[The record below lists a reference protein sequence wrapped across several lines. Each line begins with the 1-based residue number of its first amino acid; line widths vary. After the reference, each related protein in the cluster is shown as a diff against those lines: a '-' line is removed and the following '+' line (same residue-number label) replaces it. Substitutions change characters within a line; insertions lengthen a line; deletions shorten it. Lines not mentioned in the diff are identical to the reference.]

1 VKSINGRRPGAGS
14 LSWIAAGVAI
24 LLGAS
29 AMQQTGAARAKLLAP
44 TPPMGWNSWDSYG
57 LRIDERQ
64 FRDNVEA
71 LAARLKPSGYT
82 YAVIDEGWYMVN
94 PEDRPR
100 PETLTYQIDEHGR
113 FIPVP
118 ARFPASMEDGKNT
131 GFAQLGRWVHAQGL
145 EFGIHVI
152 RGIPRVSVEKNAPI
166 EGSSFRAQDAADQA
180 DACPW
185 DPTSWGIK
193 DNEAG
198 QAWYDALLRQYAGW
212 GVDFLK
218 VDCIADHP
226 YKASEI
232 RQLAKAITHS
242 GRDVV
247 LSLSPGPTSLDH
259 HEEVAELAQMWRIS
273 NDIWDVWNTGKG
285 GWPIGIKDQF
295 ENAARWAQYSRPG
308 NWPDADMLPVGE
320 LSPFPDVGPKGRHT
334 RLTPDERH
342 TQLSLWAM
350 ARSPLITGANLTL
363 LDADT
368 ERLLTNP
375 DILAIDQTATASRQV
390 LRDGDLVIW
399 TADLPRSVHAV
410 AVFNLGEQP
419 ISVDRELRTLGLPD
433 VPYDLRNAWT
443 GTRLSASSRV
453 TATLDPHGSAVF
465 MLDRK

>member
-1 VKSINGRRPGAGS
+1 
-14 LSWIAAGVAI
+14 
-24 LLGAS
+24 
-29 AMQQTGAARAKLLAP
+29 
-44 TPPMGWNSWDSYG
+44 
-57 LRIDERQ
+57 
-64 FRDNVEA
+64 
-71 LAARLKPSGYT
+71 
-82 YAVIDEGWYMVN
+82 
-94 PEDRPR
+94 
-100 PETLTYQIDEHGR
+100 
-113 FIPVP
+113 
-118 ARFPASMEDGKNT
+118 
-131 GFAQLGRWVHAQGL
+131 
-145 EFGIHVI
+145 
-152 RGIPRVSVEKNAPI
+152 
-166 EGSSFRAQDAADQA
+166 
-180 DACPW
+180 
-185 DPTSWGIK
+185 
-193 DNEAG
+193 
-198 QAWYDALLRQYAGW
+198 
-212 GVDFLK
+212 VDFLK

-232 RQLAKAITHS
+232 RQIAKAITRS

-334 RLTPDERH
+334 TLTPDEQH

-350 ARSPLITGANLTL
+350 ARSPLIAGANLTR

-375 DILAIDQTATASRQV
+375 DILAVDQAATSSRQV

-410 AVFNLGEQP
+410 AVFNLGDQP
-419 ISVDRELRTLGLPD
+419 ITVDRELHTLGLPD
-433 VPYDLRNAWT
+433 GSHGLRNAWT
-443 GTRLSASSRV
+443 GTRLSPSSRV
-453 TATLDPHGSAVF
+453 TATLDPHASAVF
-465 MLDRK
+465 MLDRQ